1 MLFKLIE
8 SLVVATVA
16 FQLVPGSWTP
26 VAFDL
31 NSVPQEIVSGE
42 IIWQESLPVAG
53 DIAVASLPKAGEWP
67 EPIKI
72 NDESLGIKTTATNVI
87 AVDLASGKILFEKNA
102 DQARPIAS
110 ITKLMTALVFLD
122 NNPGWNEQVTIKNV
136 LSIGN
141 NNFSDGERI
150 KAKDVFYS
158 ALVGSDNTAA
168 RNLAYATG
176 MSMEEFVSAMNAKAL
191 EMELSEAN
199 FVDPDGLD
207 PANRASAIDV
217 IKILRAAL
225 ESNDVILATQRRTY
239 EFRSLSGDYHY
250 IKTTNDLLSSF
261 INNPPYSVVA
271 AKTGSLLAA
280 GYCLAM
286 AIEKDGNVVLV
297 VSLKSE
303 SNYYRFQDV
312 KSLAYWVFENYEWPQ
327 YD

>member
-141 NNFSDGERI
+141 NNFSAGERI

-199 FVDPDGLD
+199 FVDPVGLD